1 MEGIKWARETLIHV
15 LGESCVDG
23 DLSFKEALQ
32 AASDILGNNAIKF
45 YKLNQKLENGR
56 TEDIEPNLVMHGD
69 NNNGVK
75 YARLLWSDGSGQRRC
90 RVITFTLKNTIIFR
104 TSLKHL

>member
-15 LGESCVDG
+15 LGESCADG

-32 AASDILGNNAIKF
+32 AASDILGNNAIKL
-45 YKLNQKLENGR
+45 YKLNQKLENGI

-75 YARLLWSDGSGQRRC
+75 YVRLLWSDGSGQRRC
-90 RVITFTLKNTIIFR
+90 RVITFILKNTLIFR